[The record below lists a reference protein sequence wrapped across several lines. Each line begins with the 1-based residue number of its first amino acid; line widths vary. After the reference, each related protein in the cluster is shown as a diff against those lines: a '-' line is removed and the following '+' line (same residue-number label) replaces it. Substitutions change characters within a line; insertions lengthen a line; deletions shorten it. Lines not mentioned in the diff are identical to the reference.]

1 MADNITVAIRIKSR
15 KFKPKKLLPDGTI
28 VPQAHTVRIRVY
40 DPSGGDLHVRRTKS
54 GKKLIIEGSFIRFL
68 QGHNVIC
75 PMDVQAIVKEV
86 IKRVL
91 KALGIEPTKK
101 EQARIDRG
109 EVKLDRLDVVG
120 WVNVH
125 DFSGS
130 VGHVIAALDFGLAG
144 ALMNRLI
151 VGAQTLVWNAFS
163 KYWTLML
170 YNKERQMESVY
181 PKQWAEL
188 PSEVQGICRRHIRV
202 ELRILRK
209 GLRELGWNE
218 VRDVTDERMQTE
230 FGLRYAAFLADLRT
244 PLPPLPVTDH
254 KVTKPLLI
262 ALLKA
267 LGVDMTKG
275 LKPRARARYEKLM
288 EQELGVLR
296 RHHAGLPEPYNRQIA
311 DLKKV
316 PVRFG
321 IPRKLRKKRLV
332 YIP

>member
-1 MADNITVAIRIKSR
+1 MADNITVAIRIKTK
-15 KFKPKKLLPDGTI
+15 KFKPKKIMPDGTT
-28 VPQAHTVRIRVY
+28 VPLTHSARIRVY
-40 DPSGGDLHVRRTKS
+40 DPSGGVLHVRRTAS

-75 PMDVQAIVKEV
+75 PMDVPAIVKEV

-91 KALGIEPTKK
+91 KVLEIEPTKQ
-101 EQARIDRG
+101 ELTRIEKG

-120 WVNVH
+120 WVKIH

-144 ALMNRLI
+144 SLMNRLV

-170 YNKERQMESVY
+170 YNKERQMKSVY
-181 PKQWAEL
+181 PEQWDVLPAEL
-188 PSEVQGICRRHIRV
+188 QSICRRHIRV

-218 VRDVTDERMQTE
+218 VRDVTEDKMRAEVEM
-230 FGLRYAAFLADLRT
+230 RYAAFLADIRT
-244 PLPPLPVTDH
+244 PLPPLPVSDH

-275 LKPRARARYEKLM
+275 LKPRARARYEMLM
-288 EQELGVLR
+288 DKELGVLR
-296 RHHAGLPEPYNRQIA
+296 RHHAGLPEPYNRQIT

-316 PVRFG
+316 PLRFG
-321 IPRKLRKKRLV
+321 VPKSLRKKRLV
-332 YIP
+332 YLP

>member
-1 MADNITVAIRIKSR
+1 MADNITVAIRIKTK
-15 KFKPKKLLPDGTI
+15 KFKPKKIMLDGTT
-28 VPQAHTVRIRVY
+28 VPLTRAARVRVR

-86 IKRVL
+86 TKRVL
-91 KALGIEPTKK
+91 KAMDIEPTRE
-101 EQARIDRG
+101 EQSRIDKG

-120 WVNVH
+120 WVKIH

-130 VGHVIAALDFGLAG
+130 IGHVIAALDFGLAG
-144 ALMNRLI
+144 SFTNRLI
-151 VGAQTLVWNAFS
+151 VATQTLVWNAFS

-181 PKQWAEL
+181 PDQWGNL
-188 PSEVQGICRRHIRV
+188 PNEVKEICRRHIRV

-209 GLRELGWNE
+209 GLRELDWNE
-218 VRDVTDERMQTE
+218 VRDVTEEKMRAE
-230 FGLRYAAFLADLRT
+230 FELRYAAFLADIRT
-244 PLPPLPVTDH
+244 PLPPLPVSDH

-275 LKPRARARYEKLM
+275 LKRRARARYEKLM

-321 IPRKLRKKRLV
+321 IPKRLRKKRLV
-332 YIP
+332 YVP